1 MAAFDTLPFN
11 EQCIRNKNITSRRT
25 VSYHALIQFFFF
37 VYVASA
43 LDKKIRILLLSI
55 NFLIIIRPPPTFGN
69 PDHRQSI
76 SVQKHSYQKHFYLF
90 IYFFSP
96 PVSSFPSL
104 HAFATDP
111 VLLAA
116 ATWHRLPGYKAKTNE
131 SFFVTPRIDITPN
144 SEQLIPLVFG
154 LKILSGSDHL
164 SK

>member
-25 VSYHALIQFFFF
+25 VSYHPLIQFF
-37 VYVASA
+37 YVASA

-55 NFLIIIRPPPTFGN
+55 NFLVIIRPPPTFGN
-69 PDHRQSI
+69 PDHCQSI
-76 SVQKHSYQKHFYLF
+76 SLQKHSYQKHFYLCIYLF
-90 IYFFSP
+90 IYSP

-104 HAFATDP
+104 HAFRQTLCCW
-111 VLLAA
+111 LLQ
-116 ATWHRLPGYKAKTNE
+116 LGIGYQVTNAKTNE

-144 SEQLIPLVFG
+144 SEQLIPLMFG
-154 LKILSGSDHL
+154 LKTLSGSDHL